1 MEINDELSKF
11 SKYTKKNYII
21 IKTLQQFNDAVKELE
36 SASVVAYDVE
46 STGLNVRKDK
56 IIGFSFSTKL
66 GTGYYL
72 PLWYWNTELSELV
85 PFKIVLLK
93 DPAITLLNILKQ
105 KLLVM
110 HNASYD
116 IRITMSNFGI
126 SLLNSLLADTMLM
139 EHTINESG
147 PFGLK
152 DIAAFRI
159 GQLKLDDQEFAN
171 QEQMDLG
178 ESVKRNGGKWL
189 KTNKEIYRGD
199 LDLVAKY
206 AIADTDLTLRLFYHH
221 HFNLIE
227 QGLSDRFYYEE
238 SMPLYKLVTIRMEH
252 RGVYLDMPK
261 LRELKQKIQQDII
274 KYEEIVVIALMA
286 TSEGMQFIKDRLN
299 EDFPVKNAGGFAQG
313 VAQFFDLPLPKN
325 EKGKYSITKKTL
337 ASEEMK
343 NVRGIPEVTLF
354 LSTGDASLLDPKVV
368 EEIQKRLYIKK
379 HNTPHLIN
387 ISSKAQLGKIVFD
400 LMGIDSLTKTPGGS
414 GQFNE
419 TFVEHLAEEYGFAW
433 AKELRVYNKL
443 IKIDGS
449 YFDRFIEE
457 QEDGIFYPSFKQHGT
472 TSGRYSS
479 DLQQLPRPKDEDSI
493 EHPLV
498 KEYNDSIRALFIPKP
513 GYVYIDDDYES
524 LEPRVFADDAGDEAL
539 IKIFT
544 DNLDMYSVVAIMAE
558 NITDASADKKAPNFL
573 KKLYPM
579 KRQNAKAYALGIRYG
594 MKDGKLS
601 MSLNISKEEAQQI
614 IENYFRAFPKLKAKM
629 DFYLHEAKTK
639 GTVTSKFGGVRHLP
653 RIKEIYDTFGDDI
666 LEFKNLKKLSFKT
679 YTPYA
684 TLMEIRKEY
693 NNLLNNA
700 LNFPIQ
706 SAATSIVNRA
716 AIAMTTQFIE
726 LELDAWVSLQ
736 IHDQIVVTCNKSCI
750 DKVKEVV
757 QYCMENTSLLAMPLI
772 AKPEV
777 AMNLKEGH

>member
-1 MEINDELSKF
+1 MEIKNELDSFSKF
-11 SKYTKKNYII
+11 TKKNYII
-21 IKTLQQFNDAVKELE
+21 IKTLAQFNAARKELE
-36 SASVVAYDVE
+36 DATVVAYDVE
-46 STGLNVRKDK
+46 STGLNVRKDT
-56 IIGFSFSTKL
+56 IIGFSFSTKV

-72 PLWYWNTELSELV
+72 PLWYWDTTQMELV
-85 PFKIVLLK
+85 PFNIVLLQEGH
-93 DPAITLLNILKQ
+93 ITLLNILKQ

-178 ESVKRNGGKWL
+178 DSVKRNGGKWL

-221 HFNLIE
+221 HFNLIKE
-227 QGLSDRFYYEE
+227 NLYDYFYDEE
-238 SMPLYKLVTIRMEH
+238 VMPLYKLVTIRMEH
-252 RGVYLDMPK
+252 RGVYLDMSK
-261 LRELKQKIQQDII
+261 LRALKAQIQEDII

-299 EDFPVKNAGGFAQG
+299 EDFPAKNAGSFAQG

-325 EKGKYSITKKTL
+325 EKGKYSITKKTISKAFGEVDSVDQGRAL
-337 ASEEMK
+337 EFLD
-343 NVRGIPEVTLF
+343 GIEGNLF
-354 LSTGDASLLDPKVV
+354 SD
-368 EEIQKRLYIKK
+368 EIEQIQKRLYIKK
-379 HNTPHLIN
+379 HDTPHLIN

-419 TFVEHLAEEYGFAW
+419 TFVEHLAEEYGFEW

-479 DLQQLPRPKDEDSI
+479 DLQQLPRPKDEDSV

-498 KEYNDSIRALFIPKP
+498 KHYNDSIRELFIPKP

-601 MSLNISKEEAQQI
+601 MSLNISKEEAQNI
-614 IENYFRAFPKLKAKM
+614 IDNYFKAFPKLKAKM
-629 DFYLHEAKTK
+629 DSYLLEAKTK
-639 GTVTSKFGGVRHLP
+639 GTVTSKFGRVRHLS
-653 RIKEIYDTFGDDI
+653 RIKEIYDNFGDDI

-716 AIAMTTQFIE
+716 AVAMTTQFIAE
-726 LELDAWVSLQ
+726 GLDAWVSLQ
-736 IHDQIVVTCNKSCI
+736 IHDQIVATCNNNCI
-750 DKVKEVV
+750 DRVKEIV
-757 QYCMENTSLLAMPLI
+757 QDCMENTNLLLMPLI

-777 AMNLKEGH
+777 AHNLREGH